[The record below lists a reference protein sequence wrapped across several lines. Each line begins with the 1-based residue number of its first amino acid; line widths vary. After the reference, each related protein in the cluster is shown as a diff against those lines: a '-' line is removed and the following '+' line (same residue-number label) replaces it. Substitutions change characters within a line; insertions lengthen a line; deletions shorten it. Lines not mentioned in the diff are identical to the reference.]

1 MLSALFT
8 LSSAVAYANPPV
20 FEAEDDYAII
30 NLDKIL
36 PRNRGRTLAEYYRD
50 NFDQFQN
57 RNEQYQALLFCLTE
71 LARLIDDSATQAEL
85 EYSIFNHLHKV
96 MDEIDGRD
104 RSMKAKFRELEKD
117 AGAMRTE
124 VDLLVN
130 QTRAELEGMIKQVRK
145 DVTKSLKTLVQ
156 DSIANQ
162 QSAAKNVAAAADRKI
177 AEIQSKSSHHAA
189 YFFAGFQVVVALCLY
204 LSYKWGKL
212 SV

>member
-1 MLSALFT
+1 MLWALVG
-8 LSSAVAYANPPV
+8 LVSSVAYANPPV

-36 PRNRGRTLAEYYRD
+36 PRNRGRTLAEYYRE
-50 NFDQFQN
+50 NFDQFRN

-104 RSMKAKFRELEKD
+104 RNMKAKFRELEAD
-117 AGAMRTE
+117 TASMRIE
-124 VDLLVN
+124 VDRLVN
-130 QTRAELEGMIKQVRK
+130 QTRTELEDMIKQVRK
-145 DVTKSLKTLVQ
+145 DVTKSLKALVRT
-156 DSIANQ
+156 SIANQ
-162 QSAAKNVAAAADRKI
+162 QNAAKTVVDAAGEKI
-177 AEIQSKSSHHAA
+177 AEIHATSSHHAA
-189 YFFAGFQVVVALCLY
+189 YFFAGFQIIVVLCLY